1 MFEQMEAEKPGLFS
15 RLFSKKKKKKT
26 EEDENFKG
34 KRAEILLK
42 NVQHIRKQ
50 TKKMSERK
58 KMYEKRQEKF
68 NAGIK
73 DVGAATTKFKI
84 LITYTQ
90 CMTFLP
96 VVFDVP
102 WPETMVKMMKILELT
117 NFDLYTVFGEVSCHV
132 SN

>member
-15 RLFSKKKKKKT
+15 RLFSKKKKKT

-58 KMYEKRQEKF
+58 EMYEKRQEKL

>member
-1 MFEQMEAEKPGLFS
+1 MFAELEKEKPGIFN
-15 RLFSKKKKKKT
+15 RLFSKKKKT
-26 EEDENFKG
+26 EEDENFKNN
-34 KRAEILLK
+34 RIEILLENCQRIQK
-42 NVQHIRKQ
+42 E
-50 TKKMSERK
+50 TESMTERQ
-58 KMYEKRQEKF
+58 KMYKNRKETF
-68 NAGIK
+68 DAGLK

-117 NFDLYTVFGEVSCHV
+117 NFDLYTVFGEVGCHV
-132 SN
+132 S

>member
-15 RLFSKKKKKKT
+15 RLFSKKKKT

-58 KMYEKRQEKF
+58 KMYEKRAEALKR
-68 NAGIK
+68 ARAK
-73 DVGAATTKFKI
+73 K
-84 LITYTQ
+84 
-90 CMTFLP
+90 
-96 VVFDVP
+96 
-102 WPETMVKMMKILELT
+102 
-117 NFDLYTVFGEVSCHV
+117 
-132 SN
+132 